1 MEICSLNVDFYDT
14 LQVGNRVD
22 VESSIKVHI
31 ILNLV

>member
-22 VESSIKVHI
+22 IESSIKVHM